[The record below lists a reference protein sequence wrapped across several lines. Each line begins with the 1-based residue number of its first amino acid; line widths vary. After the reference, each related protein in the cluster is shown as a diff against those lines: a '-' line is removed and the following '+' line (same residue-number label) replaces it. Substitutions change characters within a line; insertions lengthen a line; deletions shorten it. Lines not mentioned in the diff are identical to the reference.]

1 MKKKLPSTSP
11 VEKPGPYDAAIAQHM
26 ASQLNVSFTRKSL
39 TVNVWQSAG
48 NVICLLIIAALLY
61 AVIHPPVKYFAT
73 QDGRVIQLTPTD
85 QPAYSD
91 ADVTDFGNRVIR
103 EAFTLDFV
111 NYRTQMNNLLPRFSD
126 EGFRSYYTA
135 LTTSNVLTAVKD
147 KKMNMSVM
155 TSPGVVVSKGTLENG
170 VYAWK
175 IQYPTK
181 FKLTGQTTSLPEQSF
196 VISLLVQRTD
206 PRLKNT
212 GMEVSQLITYEAQN

>member
-1 MKKKLPSTSP
+1 MKKNLPASPDGGSTD
-11 VEKPGPYDAAIAQHM
+11 PYESARAQHIQ
-26 ASQLNVSFTRKSL
+26 SQLNVSFTRKSL
-39 TVNVWQSAG
+39 MVNIWQSASLFL
-48 NVICLLIIAALLY
+48 CLLIIAVLGY
-61 AVIHPPVKYFAT
+61 AVLNPPVKYFAT
-73 QDGRVIQLTPTD
+73 QDGRVIPLTPTD

-111 NYRTQMNNLLPRFSD
+111 NYRSQMNNLLPRFSD
-126 EGFRSYYTA
+126 EGFRSYYSA
-135 LTTSNVLTAVKD
+135 LTTSNVLASIKD

-175 IQYPTK
+175 IQYPVK

-196 VISLLVQRTD
+196 VLSLLIQRTD

-212 GMEVSQLITYEAQN
+212 GLEVSQLITYEAQ

>member
-1 MKKKLPSTSP
+1 MKKEQGPTP
-11 VEKPGPYDAAIAQHM
+11 PAETHGPYDAAIAQHITN
-26 ASQLNVSFTRKSL
+26 QLNVSFTRTSL
-39 TVNVWQSAG
+39 TINLWQSAAIA
-48 NVICLLIIAALLY
+48 ICLIIIAVLTY
-61 AVIHPPVKYFAT
+61 AVAHPPVKYFAT
-73 QDGRVIQLTPTD
+73 QDGRIIPLTPTD

-111 NYRTQMNNLLPRFSD
+111 NYRTQMNSLLARFSD

-135 LTTSNVLTAVKD
+135 LNTSNVLATVKD

-170 VYAWK
+170 LYAWK

-196 VISLLVQRTD
+196 VVSLLIQRAD

-212 GMEVSQLITYEAQN
+212 GMEVSQLITYENQ

>member
-1 MKKKLPSTSP
+1 MKTKAP
-11 VEKPGPYDAAIAQHM
+11 
-26 ASQLNVSFTRKSL
+26 ASQKTGNTNPYEAAVARHINNELNVNFTRKSL
-39 TVNVWQSAG
+39 TVNVWQSTG
-48 NVICLLIIAALLY
+48 NVIALLIIAVLVY
-61 AVIHPPVKYFAT
+61 AVLNPPVKYFAT
-73 QDGRVIQLTPTD
+73 QDGRIIPLTPTD

-135 LTTSNVLTAVKD
+135 LTTSNVLAAVKD

-196 VISLLVQRTD
+196 VVSLLVQRTD

-212 GMEVSQLITYEAQN
+212 GMEVSQLITYEAQ

>member
-1 MKKKLPSTSP
+1 MKKNLPASPDGGSTD
-11 VEKPGPYDAAIAQHM
+11 PYESARAQHIQ
-26 ASQLNVSFTRKSL
+26 SQLNVSFTRKSL
-39 TVNVWQSAG
+39 MVNIWQSASLFL
-48 NVICLLIIAALLY
+48 CLLIIAVLGY
-61 AVIHPPVKYFAT
+61 AVLNPPVKYFAT
-73 QDGRVIQLTPTD
+73 QDGRVIPLTPTD

-111 NYRTQMNNLLPRFSD
+111 NYRSQMNNLLPRLSD
-126 EGFRSYYTA
+126 EGFRSYYSA
-135 LTTSNVLTAVKD
+135 LTTSNVLASIKD

-175 IQYPTK
+175 IQYPVK

-196 VISLLVQRTD
+196 VLSLLIQRTD

-212 GMEVSQLITYEAQN
+212 GLEVSQLITYEAQ

>member
-1 MKKKLPSTSP
+1 MKKNLPAPSDGGSAD
-11 VEKPGPYDAAIAQHM
+11 PYASARAQHIE
-26 ASQLNVSFTRKSL
+26 SQLNVSFTRKSL
-39 TVNVWQSAG
+39 MVNIWQSASLF
-48 NVICLLIIAALLY
+48 ICLLIIAVLGYSVLN
-61 AVIHPPVKYFAT
+61 PPVKYFAT
-73 QDGRVIQLTPTD
+73 QDGRVIPLTPTD

-111 NYRTQMNNLLPRFSD
+111 NYRSQMNNLLPRFSD
-126 EGFRSYYTA
+126 EGFRSYYAA
-135 LTTSNVLTAVKD
+135 LTTSNVLASIKD

-175 IQYPTK
+175 IQYPVK

-196 VISLLVQRTD
+196 VLSLLIQRTD

-212 GMEVSQLITYEAQN
+212 GLEVSQLITYEAQ